1 MRLFAAIGVAVL
13 AIGMSAPLAH
23 AQAPIPFHLINQLV
37 PPGLQQSAAQGQ
49 DDLSQLPTPN
59 PGPINVDFVDVQVDE
74 LLELLAEIGGF
85 EIQLNPEVEEL
96 LPMTL
101 AFTDTNFD
109 IVLRFVLNAAGLGW
123 AVSGDGTLVVF
134 RQ

>member
-13 AIGMSAPLAH
+13 AIGMSAP
-23 AQAPIPFHLINQLV
+23 AQV
-37 PPGLQQSAAQGQ
+37 Q
-49 DDLSQLPTPN
+49 DDLSQLLTPS
-59 PGPINVDFVDVQVDE
+59 PGPISVDFIDVRVDE
-74 LLELLAEIGGF
+74 LLELMAEIGGI
-85 EIQLNPEVEEL
+85 EIQLPEVEEL

-123 AVSGDGTLVVF
+123 AVTGDDTLVVF
-134 RQ
+134 HQ

>member
-1 MRLFAAIGVAVL
+1 MPFFTAIGVAVL

-49 DDLSQLPTPN
+49 DDLSQLLTPN

-74 LLELLAEIGGF
+74 LADSKIGMVWRGKL
-85 EIQLNPEVEEL
+85 QGRMP
-96 LPMTL
+96 
-101 AFTDTNFD
+101 
-109 IVLRFVLNAAGLGW
+109 
-123 AVSGDGTLVVF
+123 
-134 RQ
+134 